1 MMPIIL
7 KWLCLRKPP
16 SKLVKVREEWNGR
29 ESANGM
35 SKETPFSILCTLET
49 SDVEGRRGG
58 GGGSGGGGMMMG
70 GGRGGRGKKKEH
82 KEMQLYI
89 PMYLAA
95 TAFGWTML
103 AAKAVALL
111 TLKALTLSKVAFL
124 VAALVFIKKM
134 MEGTAEK

>member
-1 MMPIIL
+1 M
-7 KWLCLRKPP
+7 
-16 SKLVKVREEWNGR
+16 
-29 ESANGM
+29 
-35 SKETPFSILCTLET
+35 
-49 SDVEGRRGG
+49 GG
-58 GGGSGGGGMMMG
+58 GGGH
-70 GGRGGRGKKKEH
+70 GKRKEH

-103 AAKAVALL
+103 AAKAVAFL

-134 MEGTAEK
+134 MEGTTEK